1 MAFPPRIAAAS
12 GQGGVDG
19 PSPDT
24 PPPAVPWSS
33 WCWVV
38 VLCLAQI
45 VSTMDRGMLALV
57 IDPVRADLGISE
69 LQVAL
74 LLGFAFAIFYVTV
87 GLPMG
92 LLADRVNRRRLL
104 IGGILVWSA
113 ATFAGGLAQDFGH
126 MFASRLFVGI
136 GEAVLAPCAVTLISD
151 AFRADARGRPMSI
164 YMYGTMTA
172 YGVGS
177 LLSGYVLQLA
187 PAGAFDS
194 IEALRGL
201 APWRI
206 AFLFA
211 GCSGIVVVALMLP
224 LREPPRAGARAATGQ
239 VAGQG
244 GGAAPAPFTTRET
257 LAYFFGRWRLFL
269 PLYSALACFAMGVS
283 VATSWGAVLLTRAYG
298 FDPSEAGKALGVGK
312 IAFATAGALLA
323 AFVIDR
329 VARRGGSRGKL
340 LFAAAAA
347 LLAIPSAIAGAAA
360 SGTVAMVLVAEVM
373 FASALFGSTMLSVVP
388 EVAPL
393 GARGFA
399 VALYSFSMTMIG
411 SSLGPVA
418 VATLTERVFGDPAAV
433 GSSMAIVGCV
443 ALVAASGLTLLTARA
458 LGEKGTGEKGTGLF
472 SGEAG
477 K

>member
-1 MAFPPRIAAAS
+1 MP
-12 GQGGVDG
+12 
-19 PSPDT
+19 T
-24 PPPAVPWSS
+24 PPAGVAAGEGAAPAVPLSS
-33 WCWVV
+33 WGWVV

-74 LLGFAFAIFYVTV
+74 LLGFAFAVFYVTV

-104 IGGILVWSA
+104 IGGIAIWSA

-172 YGVGS
+172 YGIGS

-187 PAGAFDS
+187 PTGAFDS

-211 GCSGIVVVALMLP
+211 GCSGIFVIALMLP
-224 LREPPRAGARAATGQ
+224 LREPARSGAGATADAGARAG
-239 VAGQG
+239 GG
-244 GGAAPAPFTTRET
+244 KGGAAGNAVASARPATPGSTRET
-257 LAYFFGRWRLFL
+257 LRYFVDRWRLFL

-283 VATSWGAVLLTRAYG
+283 VATSWGAALLTRAYG
-298 FDPSEAGKALGVGK
+298 VDPATAGKALGAGK
-312 IAFATAGALLA
+312 IAWATAGALIA
-323 AFVIDR
+323 AFAIDR
-329 VARRGGSRGKL
+329 VARRGGSHGKL
-340 LFAAAAA
+340 LFAAAVS
-347 LLAIPSAIAGAAA
+347 LLAIPSALAGAAG
-360 SGTVAMVLVAEVM
+360 SSTLAMVLVAEVT

-388 EVAPL
+388 EVTPL

-399 VALYSFSMTMIG
+399 VSLYSFSMAMIG

-443 ALVAASGLTLLTARA
+443 TLLAASALTLLTARA
-458 LGEKGTGEKGTGLF
+458 LR
-472 SGEAG
+472 AG
-477 K
+477 AGRGAGDPASAGQ

>member
-1 MAFPPRIAAAS
+1 MSDASRQDGAAAADPAS
-12 GQGGVDG
+12 GRAPV
-19 PSPDT
+19 PAPAVT
-24 PPPAVPWSS
+24 PAVPLSS
-33 WCWVV
+33 WGWVL

-57 IDPVRADLGISE
+57 IDPVRADLGITE

-74 LLGFAFAIFYVTV
+74 LLGFAFALFYVSV

-104 IGGILVWSA
+104 IAGILVWSI
-113 ATFAGGLAQDFGH
+113 ATFAGGLARNFGE

-164 YMYGTMTA
+164 YMYGSMTA
-172 YGVGS
+172 YGIGS

-187 PAGAFDS
+187 PTGAFDS

-211 GCSGIVVVALMLP
+211 GCSGVVVIALMLP
-224 LREPPRAGARAATGQ
+224 LREPPRSGASAA
-239 VAGQG
+239 QG
-244 GGAAPAPFTTRET
+244 RPAPFSTPAT
-257 LAYFFGRWRLFL
+257 LAFFVERWRLFL
-269 PLYSALACFAMGVS
+269 PLYGALACFAMGVS
-283 VATSWGAVLLTRAYG
+283 VATSWGAALLTRAYG
-298 FDPSEAGKALGVGK
+298 FDPSEAGKALGAGK
-312 IAFATAGALLA
+312 IAWATAGALLA
-323 AFVIDR
+323 AVAIDR
-329 VARRGGSRGKL
+329 VARRAGTHGKL
-340 LFAAAAA
+340 LFAAAVA
-347 LLAIPSAIAGAAA
+347 LLAIPSAIAGVA
-360 SGTVAMVLVAEVM
+360 SSGMLAMILVAEVT

-399 VALYSFSMTMIG
+399 VALYSFSMAMIG

-443 ALVAASGLTLLTARA
+443 TLLAASALTLLTARA
-458 LGEKGTGEKGTGLF
+458 LRAA
-472 SGEAG
+472 SGQGRASPG
-477 K
+477 PVPG